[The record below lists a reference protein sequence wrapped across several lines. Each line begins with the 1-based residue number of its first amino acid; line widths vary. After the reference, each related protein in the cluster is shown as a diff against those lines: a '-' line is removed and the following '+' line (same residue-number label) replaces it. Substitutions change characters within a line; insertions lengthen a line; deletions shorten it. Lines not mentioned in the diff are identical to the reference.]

1 MDVTVN
7 LTKRPGQSLGIGFK
21 KLPKPPHCQVT
32 KMLENGV
39 ADKSGLLHKG
49 DLLLS
54 VNGLNVQHL
63 SPSEVA
69 SVMEK
74 YNDTN
79 GVVLEVRRSYSNGN
93 TTNMNESVIH
103 NGHPVINVEPVSP
116 DRISPIDSST
126 SSSPEVPNIPPAIK
140 TQGTRE
146 RRTAMGMS
154 KGLPQ
159 IDEAVPPAMQNGALQ
174 PPTSAGHRHSL
185 TPEAVRKPVEELRK
199 NQMRTCKSLDLANL
213 PQWRTGGAVQS
224 VTIHNLLDDHELT
237 DRLYNKRINVSDMW
251 YHMSKSANTS

>member
-7 LTKRPGQSLGIGFK
+7 LSKNPGQSLGIGFK
-21 KLPKPPHCQVT
+21 KLPKPPHCQII

-69 SVMEK
+69 TVMEQ

-79 GVVLEVRRSYSNGN
+79 ELVLEVHRSYSNGSA
-93 TTNMNESVIH
+93 TNMNEMVMQ

-116 DRISPIDSST
+116 TRVSPIDSSA
-126 SSSPEVPNIPPAIK
+126 SSSPEVPNIPPA
-140 TQGTRE
+140 TRGGAKE
-146 RRTAMGMS
+146 KRKAMGS
-154 KGLPQ
+154 SRGLPQ
-159 IDEAVPPAMQNGALQ
+159 IDEGEPPGMNGSLQ
-174 PPTSAGHRHSL
+174 PPQGSLSHRHSF
-185 TPEAVRKPVEELRK
+185 TPEAVRKPVEDLRK
-199 NQMRTCKSLDLANL
+199 NMMRTCKSLDLANL
-213 PQWRTGGAVQS
+213 PQWRTGSGVQS
-224 VTIHNLLDDHELT
+224 VNIHNLLDDHEMT
-237 DRLYNKRINVSDMW
+237 DRLYNKRINVS
-251 YHMSKSANTS
+251 